1 MRTAFRTV
9 PVIFILCCGL
19 LAGCAARQ
27 DPELAKLQ
35 TAQEELRVQVA
46 EMQRAS
52 DLLASRLGQEMAGL
66 REQLALLMET
76 VRQTLAVL
84 EGGVRADA
92 ERLGKAAREAA
103 VQNLRELLR
112 SSTLLLEKLNKELG
126 SMGKGAQP
134 AP

>member
-1 MRTAFRTV
+1 MRTAV
-9 PVIFILCCGL
+9 LAAAVILSLCSGL
-19 LAGCAARQ
+19 LVGCAARQ

-35 TAQEELRVQVA
+35 AAQDELRVQVV

-52 DLLASRLGQEMAGL
+52 DLLSARLGQEMAGL

-103 VQNLRELLR
+103 VQNLKELLR
-112 SSTLLLEKLNKELG
+112 SSTLLLEKLNRELG
-126 SMGKGAQP
+126 AMSKGAQP

>member
-1 MRTAFRTV
+1 MRTVFCTIPLILA
-9 PVIFILCCGL
+9 LCCGL

-27 DPELAKLQ
+27 DPDLAKLR

-52 DLLASRLGQEMAGL
+52 DLLAARLGQEMAGL

-84 EGGVRADA
+84 EGGVRADV

-103 VQNLRELLR
+103 VQNLKELLR
-112 SSTLLLEKLNKELG
+112 TSTLLLEKLNKELG
-126 SMGKGAQP
+126 SMGKGAEP